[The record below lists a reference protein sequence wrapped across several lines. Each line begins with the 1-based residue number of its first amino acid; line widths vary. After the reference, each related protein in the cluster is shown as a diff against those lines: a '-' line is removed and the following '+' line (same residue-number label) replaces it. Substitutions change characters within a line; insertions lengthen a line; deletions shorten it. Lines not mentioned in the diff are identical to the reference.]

1 MTKIEIEQ
9 FLVDHH
15 PQGDTIEVDCIWLQ
29 GQLLKKLQL
38 EREAENYA
46 ARVETWKARIEMLQE
61 KVDIYKEI
69 LEAYRNRKV
78 LNVYI

>member
-15 PQGDTIEVDCIWLQ
+15 PQGDTIEVDCIWPQ
-29 GQLLKKLQL
+29 RQLLKK
-38 EREAENYA
+38 
-46 ARVETWKARIEMLQE
+46 LQE

-78 LNVYI
+78 LNGYI